1 MGKLCLTIDE
11 PRWPLSFFCCIEC
24 HTTNKN
30 KPRGITPASIMMG
43 RPTKWCRL
51 PPNCLLLVLVLM
63 FLASSV
69 RASDP
74 SIQESSTGTATSR
87 SSSSGQYF
95 ELLVWMV
102 ASLLLLTI
110 IVMWTCYWWAGRRLD
125 ELHRQAL
132 EDANHSKSRRGTIAA
147 TREEDDEEEYDDDEY
162 GGFGGPI
169 AHVGDIEE
177 DEGDFD
183 SIGSRPK
190 VVLVVQKPVG
200 ATTAR
205 PPSSPRC
212 GPAPPEHDDC
222 NTTRSPCGTKS
233 VGSMASYF
241 RDLRWAARAL
251 GISNGDSPMTTT
263 NIIGAQQ
270 QRDPPGK
277 KRRFTFGST
286 TGHNIPEFNGSDI
299 DGGGDNASS
308 AAASSA
314 GYPDR
319 FVVDDEERGLGSY
332 ASNSVG
338 GSSLYTTP

>member
-1 MGKLCLTIDE
+1 
-11 PRWPLSFFCCIEC
+11 
-24 HTTNKN
+24 
-30 KPRGITPASIMMG
+30 MMG
-43 RPTKWCRL
+43 RPTKWCQL
-51 PPNCLLLVLVLM
+51 PNSLLLVLVLVL
-63 FLASSV
+63 LASSV
-69 RASDP
+69 RASERF
-74 SIQESSTGTATSR
+74 IQENRTGTATRKSS

-125 ELHRQAL
+125 ELHRQAM
-132 EDANHSKSRRGTIAA
+132 EDANHSKSRRGTVAA
-147 TREEDDEEEYDDDEY
+147 TREEEDEEEEYDDDEY

-169 AHVGDIEE
+169 AHHVGGDMEE

-190 VVLVVQKPVG
+190 IVLVVQKPIG

-205 PPSSPRC
+205 PPPAPQR
-212 GPAPPEHDDC
+212 GPVPPEHDDC

-251 GISNGDSPMTTT
+251 GISPGDSPMET
-263 NIIGAQQ
+263 NTIIGARPRHNAGQQHGQQ

-277 KRRFTFGST
+277 MRRFTFGST
-286 TGHNIPEFNGSDI
+286 TGNNIPESNGSDI